1 MDCKTAKE
9 KINIFDALSEQ
20 DKERVLAHAQGCE
33 SCKNEMIYSAK
44 LRDALGN
51 LDELEP
57 PLGLARS
64 AIARAKKRSR
74 IPPIAYISVAAA
86 AVIAVAFIV
95 SSSVLNLGGN
105 NAVDAPVEMALE
117 EQSVRSDDF
126 AAEQAPMAEKAE
138 MADMDSVADAVDDAA
153 DETEEEALEGVSEAA
168 AMEESEEDS
177 DESMAKGD
185 TSFIYVS
192 ADKTG
197 FAEQLDAFFV
207 EFDTYVEYTE
217 FDGNTAMKFF
227 LGELQLNSFVELLE
241 QFDIPYDDSLVSGAM
256 VEVTFVK

>member
-33 SCKNEMIYSAK
+33 SCKNELIYSAK
-44 LRDALGN
+44 LKDALGS

-57 PLGLARS
+57 PLGLASS
-64 AIARAKKRSR
+64 AIARAKKKSR

-95 SSSVLNLGGN
+95 SSSVLNLGDD
-105 NAVDAPVEMALE
+105 NAADAPVEMALE

-126 AAEQAPMAEKAE
+126 AADAQEAPMAE
-138 MADMDSVADAVDDAA
+138 MANEEAVVLDMAADDAVAK
-153 DETEEEALEGVSEAA
+153 DETAEDVQEAL
-168 AMEESEEDS
+168 AMEEPEEES
-177 DESMAKGD
+177 DASMAKGD

-192 ADKTG
+192 ADNAG
-197 FAEQLDAFFV
+197 FAEQLEAFFV

-227 LGELQLNSFVELLE
+227 LGELQLGSFVELLE